1 MVKNGRKNNKTEG
14 VMADFFPKREADLLE
29 WVKNF
34 SAVVTV
40 KASVWNIPA
49 DTAQDLTAK
58 VNAYET
64 TYEAAKGENGTKAL
78 ILEKN
83 ERRDAL
89 KADLRNIKNKYI
101 DYNDAVTDPDRERL
115 GLPIRDRNPTP
126 KPKPTSRPLLEVVP
140 TNNRQH
146 TATAINQ
153 AAGKKTKP
161 ADVHGVRYVWEIRD
175 AAPANADDLR
185 RSVFRIKTTEVF
197 DYEESDRG
205 KRVFYAACYENA
217 KGEAGPWSDIVEAI
231 IP

>member
-1 MVKNGRKNNKTEG
+1 
-14 VMADFFPKREADLLE
+14 MADFFPKREAELLE
-29 WVKNF
+29 WLKNF
-34 SAVVTV
+34 SAVLAS
-40 KASVWNIPA
+40 KASAWNVPA
-49 DTAQDLTAK
+49 NAAQDLSAK
-58 VNAYET
+58 VAAYET

-83 ERRDAL
+83 EKRDAI
-89 KADLRNIKNKYI
+89 KAEVRNIKNKYI
-101 DYNDAVTDPDRERL
+101 DYNDVVTDPDRERL

-126 KPKPTSRPLLEVVP
+126 KPRPASRHLLEVVP

-153 AAGKKTKP
+153 ATGKKTKP
-161 ADVHGVRYVWEIRD
+161 EDAHGVRYAWEIRD

-197 DYEESDRG
+197 DYEEGDRG

>member
-1 MVKNGRKNNKTEG
+1 MEG
-14 VMADFFPKREADLLE
+14 FMADFFPKREADLLE
-29 WVKNF
+29 WLKNF
-34 SAVVTV
+34 SAALAD
-40 KASVWNIPA
+40 KASAWNVPA
-49 DTAQDLTAK
+49 TVAQDLTAK
-58 VNAYET
+58 VAAYEM

-83 ERRDAL
+83 EKRDAL
-89 KADLRNIKNKYI
+89 KSEVRNVKNKYI
-101 DYNDAVTDPDRERL
+101 DYNDAVTAPDRERL

-126 KPKPTSRPLLEVVP
+126 KPRPASRPLLEVVP

-153 AAGKKTKP
+153 ATGKKTKP
-161 ADVHGVRYVWEIRD
+161 EDAHGVRYVWEIRD

-185 RSVFRIKTTEVF
+185 HSVFRVKTTEVF
-197 DYEESDRG
+197 DYEEGDRG

>member
-1 MVKNGRKNNKTEG
+1 MS
-14 VMADFFPKREADLLE
+14 DFFPKREADLLE
-29 WVKNF
+29 WLKNF
-34 SAVVTV
+34 SAALAS
-40 KASVWNIPA
+40 KASAWGIPA
-49 DTAQDLTAK
+49 QTASGLTAA

-83 ERRDAL
+83 EKRNAL
-89 KADLRNIKNKYI
+89 KTEVRNIKNKHI

-115 GLPIRDRNPTP
+115 GLPIRDKNPTP
-126 KPKPTSRPLLEVVP
+126 KPRPASRPLLEVVP

-153 AAGKKTKP
+153 ATGKKTKP
-161 ADVHGVRYVWEIRD
+161 EDTHGVRYAREIRD
-175 AAPANADDLR
+175 AAPANAGDLR
-185 RSVFRIKTTEVF
+185 HTVFRVKTTEVF
-197 DYEESDRG
+197 DYEEGDRG

-217 KGEAGPWSDIVEAI
+217 KGEAGPWSDIIEAI